1 MVRSRFPRAGATE
14 DQTQR
19 RFPLQSIEEFA
30 EQIKGIA
37 ETLFRD
43 SGLADNL
50 IEGDRPLV
58 EGVRVTRRIDRAAN
72 VTREEV
78 LKIRGSVFAFAIREA
93 PIPFA
98 GVGRCGSA
106 YVRVCV
112 LHI

>member
-43 SGLADNL
+43 SGLADNP
-50 IEGDRPLV
+50 IEGDRPL
-58 EGVRVTRRIDRAAN
+58 A
-72 VTREEV
+72 
-78 LKIRGSVFAFAIREA
+78 EA
-93 PIPFA
+93 LESPERLTEPQ
-98 GVGRCGSA
+98 
-106 YVRVCV
+106 
-112 LHI
+112 L